1 MYLTFHSSVI
11 EDASPP
17 TCNIAWNGTYLV
29 PTKLTNQLPSL
40 LPGCMTMDSRE
51 GYHMT
56 SYWFYLIDWVI
67 GWIYQINIS
76 TLSINT
82 HITHV
87 ALNPR
92 TNDETHST
100 ENKSCRYTRCTGVHL
115 WMYLWWKFKG
125 ELCIWFVKNYEYVIG
140 RVGKCCLPTT
150 TTNKRMFI
158 SSFCKL
164 SFCTENVK
172 FPIHGTVICLPQT
185 SRHSFRS
192 TWLYLVA
199 YDLCHIS
206 IPCGSL
212 MGD

>member
-1 MYLTFHSSVI
+1 MY
-11 EDASPP
+11 D
-17 TCNIAWNGTYLV
+17 NGLPRRLSHDFILV
-29 PTKLTNQLPSL
+29 LSDWL
-40 LPGCMTMDSRE
+40 
-51 GYHMT
+51 GYWLNL
-56 SYWFYLIDWVI
+56 SNKYIDI
-67 GWIYQINIS
+67 KYKYRY
-76 TLSINT
+76 NT

-100 ENKSCRYTRCTGVHL
+100 QNKSCRYTRCTGVH
-115 WMYLWWKFKG
+115 LWWKFKG

-150 TTNKRMFI
+150 TTNKLMFI
-158 SSFCKL
+158 SSYCKL

-199 YDLCHIS
+199 YDLCHMS